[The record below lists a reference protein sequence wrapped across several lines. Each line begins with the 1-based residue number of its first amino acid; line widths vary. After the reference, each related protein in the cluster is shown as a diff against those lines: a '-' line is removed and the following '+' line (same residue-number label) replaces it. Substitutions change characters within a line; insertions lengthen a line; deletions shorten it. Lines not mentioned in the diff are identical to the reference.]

1 MKLSRLALLALLALL
16 LAPFNSLYAQTPTV
30 DVARTGIDKE
40 VIYFVMPDRYR
51 NGDSSN
57 DNFPGFDPTHTAF
70 FHGGDL
76 KGLTGNCVDDD
87 GLARL
92 KKLGF
97 TAIWLTPLVVQQP
110 PTDGG
115 AGYHG
120 YWGVDFLD
128 VDPHLGTK
136 EDLLALSSCAEKL
149 GLKLILD
156 VVTNHT
162 GDIVWYNNREA
173 YIPDKY
179 KNIKNPSWL
188 NEISNYHNYGDMNS
202 CWSPGACVRD
212 GDFFGLD
219 DLATEKPEVYNGLAE
234 VYGDWIEK
242 YGFVGFRVD
251 TARHLDNEFFK
262 NWSPQINQIAGE
274 SGMANFTIFG
284 EVWEPSP
291 IALMPYIRV
300 NKMQSALDFPF
311 QRVAVDYAASSS
323 NAGILKNLFA
333 YDDYYTSA
341 TSSASNLV
349 TFLGNHDMGRANFLI
364 ERVKINP
371 PGQLLSR
378 VKLANTLLYLSRGIP
393 TVYYGD
399 EVGILGS
406 GNGRDQLARQDL
418 FPTKVE
424 IWKQEARVTG
434 RPVGDA
440 DSFTDTFSNPIAKHL
455 MALSELRRA
464 HPALANEQMQIR
476 YAKGPVFAFSK
487 RALNEKRE
495 YLVVLNNGA
504 KARTVTISTAT
515 SGKWRDLIDGKSF
528 ISKSGELTLK
538 LDGLSSRIL
547 RAESDINLRG
557 IKLGK
562 LSLKEDFLSGFYNLS
577 LKVESKDLAIAEFF
591 IRTKGVS
598 KWSTLGVDLNQP
610 FKVFIDPYQYS
621 GPVEVKAIVID
632 SKGRKYELR
641 ELAFNI
647 ATP

>member
-495 YLVVLNNGA
+495 YLVALNNGA

-538 LDGLSSRIL
+538 LDGLSSKIL

>member
-1 MKLSRLALLALLALL
+1 MKLSRLALIALLTSL
-16 LAPFNSLYAQTPTV
+16 LAPLNSLYAQTPIT
-30 DVARTGIDKE
+30 DVARSGIDKE
-40 VIYFVMPDRYR
+40 VVYFVMPDRYR

-57 DNFPGFDPTHTAF
+57 DNFPGFNPTHTAF

-136 EDLLALSSCAEKL
+136 EDLLALSSCAKKL

-162 GDIVWYNNREA
+162 GDIVWYNNRDA
-173 YIPDKY
+173 YIPEKY

-219 DLATEKPEVYNGLAE
+219 DLATEKPEVYNGLAD

-262 NWSPQINQIAGE
+262 NWSPQINQIAEE
-274 SGMANFTIFG
+274 SGIANFAIFG

-323 NAGILKNLFA
+323 NAAILKNLFA

-341 TSSASNLV
+341 TTSASNLV

-434 RPVGDA
+434 KPVGDS
-440 DSFTDTFSNPIAKHL
+440 DSFTDTFSSPIAKHL
-455 MALSELRRA
+455 MALSELRKA

-476 YAKGPVFAFSK
+476 YAKGSVFAFSK
-487 RALNEKRE
+487 RAINEKRE
-495 YLVVLNNGA
+495 YLVVLNNSA
-504 KARTVTISTAT
+504 KASTAT
-515 SGKWRDLIDGKSF
+515 IQTATNGKWRDLIDGKSF
-528 ISKSGELTLK
+528 NSKNGKLTLK
-538 LDGLSSRIL
+538 LDGLSSKIL
-547 RAESDINLRG
+547 RAGSDINQRG

-562 LSLKEDFLSGFYNLS
+562 LIAKEDFLSGFHKVS

-591 IRTKGVS
+591 IRSTGDN
-598 KWSTLGVDLNQP
+598 KWSSLGVDLNQP
-610 FKVFIDPYQYS
+610 FNIFIDPNEFS
-621 GPVEVKAIVID
+621 GPVEVKARIID
-632 SKGRKYELR
+632 SKGGKYELS

-647 ATP
+647 ASP

>member
-1 MKLSRLALLALLALL
+1 MKFSRLALIALLALLF
-16 LAPFNSLYAQTPTV
+16 APLTSLYAQTPTT
-30 DVARTGIDKE
+30 DVARSGIDKE

-57 DNFPGFDPTHTAF
+57 DNFPGFNPTHTAF

-97 TAIWLTPLVVQQP
+97 TSIWLTPLVVQQP

-120 YWGVDFLD
+120 YWGVDFLG

-136 EDLLALSSCAEKL
+136 EDLLALSSCAKKL

-162 GDIVWYNNREA
+162 GDIVWYNNRDA

-179 KNIKNPSWL
+179 KNIKNPNWL

-219 DLATEKPEVYNGLAE
+219 DLATEKPEVYNGLAD

-251 TARHLDNEFFK
+251 TARHLDDQFFK
-262 NWSPQINQIAGE
+262 NWSPQINQIAE
-274 SGMANFTIFG
+274 KSGIANFTIFG

-323 NAGILKNLFA
+323 SASILKNLFA

-341 TSSASNLV
+341 TTSASNLV

-371 PGQLLSR
+371 ANQLLSR
-378 VKLANTLLYLSRGIP
+378 VKLANTLLYLSRGVP

-399 EVGILGS
+399 EVGLLGS

-434 RPVGDA
+434 KPVGDA
-440 DSFTDTFSNPIAKHL
+440 DSFTDTFSSPIAKHL
-455 MALSELRRA
+455 MALSELRKA

-504 KARTVTISTAT
+504 KSSTATIQTAT

-528 ISKSGELTLK
+528 TSKNGKLTLK
-538 LDGLSSRIL
+538 LDGLSSAVL
-547 RAESDINLRG
+547 RAESEINQRG

-562 LSLKEDFLSGFYNLS
+562 LIAKEDFLSGFHKVS

-591 IRTKGVS
+591 IRSTGDNN
-598 KWSTLGVDLNQP
+598 WSALGVDLNQP
-610 FKVFIDPYQYS
+610 FNIFIDPNEYS
-621 GPVEVKAIVID
+621 GPVEVKAIVIN
-632 SKGRKYELR
+632 SKGGKYELS

-647 ATP
+647 ASP

>member
-136 EDLLALSSCAEKL
+136 QDLLALSSCAEKL

-495 YLVVLNNGA
+495 YLVALNNGA

-528 ISKSGELTLK
+528 MSKSGELTLK

-562 LSLKEDFLSGFYNLS
+562 LTLKEDFLSGFYNLS

-621 GPVEVKAIVID
+621 GPVEVKAIVVD
-632 SKGRKYELR
+632 SKGGKYELQ

>member
-495 YLVVLNNGA
+495 YLVALNNGA

-538 LDGLSSRIL
+538 LDGLSSKIL

-562 LSLKEDFLSGFYNLS
+562 LTLKEDFLSGFYNLS

-621 GPVEVKAIVID
+621 GPVEVKAIVVD
-632 SKGRKYELR
+632 SKGRKYELQ

>member
-1 MKLSRLALLALLALL
+1 MKLKRLAVIPLMGLL
-16 LAPFNSLYAQTPTV
+16 LTPFTSLYAQTPTI

-57 DNFPGFDPTHTAF
+57 DSFPGFNPTHTAF

-76 KGLTGNCVDDD
+76 KGLTGNCIDDD

-97 TAIWLTPLVVQQP
+97 TAIWITPLVVQQP

-128 VDPHLGTK
+128 VDPHLGNK
-136 EDLLALSSCAEKL
+136 RDLLALSTCAKEL

-162 GDIVWYNNREA
+162 GDIVWYSNRDA
-173 YIPDKY
+173 YIPEKY
-179 KNIKNPSWL
+179 KSIKNPAWL
-188 NEISNYHNYGDMNS
+188 NEINNYHNYGDMNS

-219 DLATEKPEVYNGLAE
+219 DLATEKPEVYNGFAS

-242 YGFVGFRVD
+242 YGFIGFRVD
-251 TARHLDNEFFK
+251 TARHLDDQFFK
-262 NWSPQINQIAGE
+262 QWSPQINQIAE
-274 SGMANFTIFG
+274 KSGIANFTIFG

-323 NAGILKNLFA
+323 NAAILKNLFA

-371 PGQLLSR
+371 ANQLLSR
-378 VKLANTLLYLSRGIP
+378 VKLANTLLYLSRGVP

-424 IWKQEARVTG
+424 IWKQEPRVSG
-434 RPVGDA
+434 KPVGNA
-440 DSFTDTFSNPIAKHL
+440 DSFINTFSNPIAKHL
-455 MALSELRRA
+455 MALSELRKA

-476 YAKGPVFAFSK
+476 YAKGSVFAFSK
-487 RALNEKRE
+487 RAINEKRE
-495 YLVVLNNGA
+495 YLVVLNNSA
-504 KARTVTISTAT
+504 KASTANIQTAT
-515 SGKWRDLIDGKSF
+515 SGKWRDLSNGKTF
-528 ISKSGELTLK
+528 TTKSGELTLK
-538 LDGLSSRIL
+538 LEGLSSAVL
-547 RAESDINLRG
+547 RAESEINQRG

-562 LSLKEDFLSGFYNLS
+562 LTAKEDFLSGFHNVS
-577 LKVESKDLAIAEFF
+577 LKVDSKDLAIAEFF
-591 IRTKGVS
+591 IRSKGDN
-598 KWSTLGVDLNQP
+598 KWSSLGVDLNQP
-610 FKVFIDPYQYS
+610 FNVFIDPNEYS
-621 GPVEVKAIVID
+621 GAVEVKARIVD
-632 SKGRKYELR
+632 SKGGKYEPA
-641 ELAFNI
+641 ELAFSI
-647 ATP
+647 ASP

>member
-1 MKLSRLALLALLALL
+1 MRLSRLALIALFALML
-16 LAPFNSLYAQTPTV
+16 VPFTSLHAQTPKV
-30 DVARTGIDKE
+30 DIARTGIDKE

-51 NGDSSN
+51 NGDVSN
-57 DNFPGFDPTHTAF
+57 DDLPGFNPAHTAF

-76 KGLTGNCVDDD
+76 RGLTGNCVDDD

-97 TAIWLTPLVVQQP
+97 TAIWLTPLVAQQP

-120 YWGVDFLD
+120 YWGVDFLG
-128 VDPHLGTK
+128 VDPHLGSR
-136 EDLLALSSCAEKL
+136 EDLMALRNCAEKL

-162 GDIVWYNNREA
+162 GDIVWYNNRDA

-219 DLATEKPEVYNGLAE
+219 DLATEKPEVYNGLAAI
-234 VYGDWIEK
+234 YGDWIEK

-251 TARHLDNEFFK
+251 TARHLDDQFFK
-262 NWSPQINQIAGE
+262 NWSPQINLIAE
-274 SGMANFTIFG
+274 KSGIANFTIFG

-323 NAGILKNLFA
+323 NASILKNLFA

-341 TSSASNLV
+341 TTSASNLV

-378 VKLANTLLYLSRGIP
+378 VKLANTLLYLSRGVP

-424 IWKQEARVTG
+424 IWKQEPRVTG
-434 RPVGDA
+434 KPVGSA
-440 DSFTDTFSNPIAKHL
+440 DSFDATFSNPIAKHL
-455 MALSELRRA
+455 ITLSELRKA

-476 YAKGPVFAFSK
+476 YAKGSVFAFSK
-487 RALNEKRE
+487 RAISEKRE
-495 YLVVLNNGA
+495 YLVVLNNSA
-504 KARTVTISTAT
+504 KTSTVKISTAT
-515 SGKWRDLIDGKSF
+515 SGKWKDLISGKSF
-528 ISKSGELTLK
+528 TSMSGELTLK
-538 LDGLSSRIL
+538 LDGLSSAVL
-547 RAESDINLRG
+547 RAESEITQRG

-562 LSLKEDFLSGFYNLS
+562 LSAKEDFLSGFYNVS

-591 IRTKGVS
+591 VRTKSDS

-610 FKVFIDPYQYS
+610 FNVFIDPNEYS
-621 GPVEVKAIVID
+621 GPIEVKASVID
-632 SKGRKYELR
+632 SKGGKNELR
-641 ELAFNI
+641 EIAFNI

>member
-455 MALSELRRA
+455 MALSELRKF

-538 LDGLSSRIL
+538 LDGLSSKIL

-610 FKVFIDPYQYS
+610 FKVFIDPDQYS
-621 GPVEVKAIVID
+621 GPVEVKAIVVD
-632 SKGRKYELR
+632 SKGGKYELQ

>member
-1 MKLSRLALLALLALL
+1 MRLSRLALIALFALML
-16 LAPFNSLYAQTPTV
+16 VPFTSLHAQTPKV
-30 DVARTGIDKE
+30 DIARTGIDKE

-51 NGDSSN
+51 NGDVSN
-57 DNFPGFDPTHTAF
+57 DDLPGFNPAHTAF

-76 KGLTGNCVDDD
+76 RGLTGNCVDDD

-97 TAIWLTPLVVQQP
+97 TAIWLTPLVAQQP

-120 YWGVDFLD
+120 YWGVDFLG
-128 VDPHLGTK
+128 VDPHLGSR
-136 EDLLALSSCAEKL
+136 EDLMALRNCAEKL

-162 GDIVWYNNREA
+162 GDIVWYNNRDA

-219 DLATEKPEVYNGLAE
+219 DLATEKPEVYNGLAAI
-234 VYGDWIEK
+234 YGDWIEK

-251 TARHLDNEFFK
+251 TARHLDDQFFK
-262 NWSPQINQIAGE
+262 NWSPQINQIAE
-274 SGMANFTIFG
+274 KSGIANFTIFG

-323 NAGILKNLFA
+323 NASILKNLFA

-341 TSSASNLV
+341 TTSASNLV

-378 VKLANTLLYLSRGIP
+378 VKLANTLLYLSRGVP

-424 IWKQEARVTG
+424 IWKQEPRVTG
-434 RPVGDA
+434 KPVGSA
-440 DSFTDTFSNPIAKHL
+440 DSFVATFSNPIAKHL
-455 MALSELRRA
+455 ITLSELRKA

-476 YAKGPVFAFSK
+476 YAKGSVFAFSK
-487 RALNEKRE
+487 RAISEKRE
-495 YLVVLNNGA
+495 YLVVLNNSA
-504 KARTVTISTAT
+504 KTSTVKISTAT
-515 SGKWRDLIDGKSF
+515 SGKWKDLISGKSF
-528 ISKSGELTLK
+528 TSMSGELTLK
-538 LDGLSSRIL
+538 LDGLSSAVL
-547 RAESDINLRG
+547 RAESEINQRG
-557 IKLGK
+557 LKLGK
-562 LSLKEDFLSGFYNLS
+562 LSAKEDFLSGFYNVS

-591 IRTKGVS
+591 IRTKSDS

-610 FKVFIDPYQYS
+610 FNVFIDPNEYS
-621 GPVEVKAIVID
+621 GPIEVKASVID
-632 SKGRKYELR
+632 SKGGKNELR
-641 ELAFNI
+641 EIAFNI

>member
-173 YIPDKY
+173 YIPDEY

-274 SGMANFTIFG
+274 SGIANFTIFG

-341 TSSASNLV
+341 TTSASNLV

-538 LDGLSSRIL
+538 LDGLSSKIL

-610 FKVFIDPYQYS
+610 FKVFIDPNQYS

-632 SKGRKYELR
+632 SKGGKYELQ

>member
-455 MALSELRRA
+455 MALSELRKL

-495 YLVVLNNGA
+495 YLVALNNGA

-538 LDGLSSRIL
+538 LDGLSSKIL

-562 LSLKEDFLSGFYNLS
+562 LTLKEDFLSGFYNLS

-632 SKGRKYELR
+632 SKGGKYELQ

>member
-495 YLVVLNNGA
+495 YLVALNNGA

-562 LSLKEDFLSGFYNLS
+562 LTLKEDFLSGFYNLS

-621 GPVEVKAIVID
+621 GPVEVKAIVVD
-632 SKGRKYELR
+632 SKGGKYELQ